1 MEGTQAERIESMNYF
16 GMIFSFTLPGVI
28 VGILISLAAVQA
40 IEARRPKARAKRIK
54 LKLYVEDLKN
64 DRC

>member
-28 VGILISLAAVQA
+28 VGILIALAVVQA
-40 IEARRPKARAKRIK
+40 EKERRRRTQSKPNKR
-54 LKLYVEDLKN
+54 KLYVEDMRK
-64 DRC
+64 

>member
-1 MEGTQAERIESMNYF
+1 MNYF

-28 VGILISLAAVQA
+28 VGILIALATVQA
-40 IEARRPKARAKRIK
+40 IEARRANARAKRIK
-54 LKLYVEDLKN
+54 RKLYVEDLKN